1 MLQTNQKRSPF
12 PRAPKRGALIL
23 FATAIN
29 RNYYPGNISLRL
41 NSLPFFF
48 FFEFY
53 IEISF
58 QLILVRRDKLREI
71 DFSRIWNDIES
82 RIIDATN

>member
-12 PRAPKRGALIL
+12 PRAAKRGAFIL

-41 NSLPFFF
+41 NSLPFF